1 MNSEPKTTDTF
12 DWIPF
17 FEELA
22 DKLVAFRAKQQDLV
36 QFLEELRADG
46 LTITP
51 FEDKDE
57 TGRRFPLVEVDP
69 FTFFGS
75 FNRGIVT
82 ETRIRILQA
91 AKAKFNVAAPAPTDF
106 AGVPVLNNQKSW
118 FFGYQPDRKPG
129 DIDRLWAVFTRALG
143 QSPLSDPD
151 FARAFDDALTVRNT
165 NINLTMG
172 LFWIRPRTFLSLDST
187 MRDHLSIKLPGQGL
201 SFQYYRGILEQVLK
215 STEQDLPHLSLAAW
229 VAVKEG
235 GQPDPHVVSTLPKT
249 DTDYWLVG
257 AYWDSQD
264 PPDQTER
271 FLAEGIWEN
280 GYEDRYLDL
289 VKAMKVGDKIA
300 IKSTTTQKNDLP
312 FDSLGHTVSLLLIK
326 ATGTIVSNPRDGRRV
341 EVEWD
346 PAPSAPRAW
355 YFYTERSTV
364 WRLRKDNEF
373 AQHLIQFAFGNKSQ
387 DYGFFISKWWDKP
400 EDARPSPIEIGESAA
415 PYAVA
420 DMIADGVF
428 LPEEEIKRILRRL
441 KSKKNLLLQGAPG
454 VGKTFMA
461 KRLAYALMEAKDDS
475 RITMVQFHPSF
486 SYEDMVRGYRPAGA
500 SGKFELVDGPFLQL
514 RRKAE
519 DDPDRDYVLI
529 VDEINRGNVS
539 QVFGELVMLLEADKR
554 GKDNCVVPLYQRSDD
569 ETLHVPPN
577 LYVIGTMNIADRS
590 LALVDYALRR
600 RFAFVTLTPR
610 YDDPMYRKWI
620 KERGMA
626 PALCQLIIDRMT
638 ALNQQISGDSQL
650 GEAFRVGHS
659 FFCPSGKDFSTLD
672 EQWYR
677 DIVDTEIKPLLGEYW
692 YDDRDKAKIAFEKL

>member
-1 MNSEPKTTDTF
+1 M
-12 DWIPF
+12 
-17 FEELA
+17 A
-22 DKLVAFRAKQQDLV
+22 VALLGIQHRNQQ
-36 QFLEELRADG
+36 LEFHSDRLLGHG
-46 LTITP
+46 LT
-51 FEDKDE
+51 
-57 TGRRFPLVEVDP
+57 
-69 FTFFGS
+69 
-75 FNRGIVT
+75 
-82 ETRIRILQA
+82 A
-91 AKAKFNVAAPAPTDF
+91 
-106 AGVPVLNNQKSW
+106 
-118 FFGYQPDRKPG
+118 
-129 DIDRLWAVFTRALG
+129 
-143 QSPLSDPD
+143 
-151 FARAFDDALTVRNT
+151 
-165 NINLTMG
+165 
-172 LFWIRPRTFLSLDST
+172 
-187 MRDHLSIKLPGQGL
+187 
-201 SFQYYRGILEQVLK
+201 
-215 STEQDLPHLSLAAW
+215 
-229 VAVKEG
+229 
-235 GQPDPHVVSTLPKT
+235 
-249 DTDYWLVG
+249 
-257 AYWDSQD
+257 
-264 PPDQTER
+264 
-271 FLAEGIWEN
+271 
-280 GYEDRYLDL
+280 
-289 VKAMKVGDKIA
+289 
-300 IKSTTTQKNDLP
+300 
-312 FDSLGHTVSLLLIK
+312 SLLLIK
-326 ATGTIVSNPRDGRRV
+326 ATGTVVSNPGDGRRV

-346 PAPSAPRAW
+346 PAPSAPKAW
-355 YFYTERSTV
+355 YFYTGRSTV

-373 AQHLIQFAFGNKSQ
+373 AQRLIQFAFGNESQ

-400 EDARPSPIEIGESAA
+400 EDAEQALIEIGGSAT

-420 DMIADGVF
+420 DLIADGVF
-428 LPEEEIKRILRRL
+428 LPEEEIKKILRRL

-454 VGKTFMA
+454 VGKTFIA

-500 SGKFELVDGPFLQL
+500 SGKFILVDGPFLQL

-677 DIVDTEIKPLLGEYW
+677 EIVDTEIKPLLGEYW
-692 YDDRDKAKIAFEKL
+692 YDDPAKAKIAFEKL